1 MSFLLVGIPS
11 SWLSYTK
18 IVQRVPSTNEWNI
31 FRYGQPNNAL
41 DHDES
46 KDYAKI
52 KITCRHGADW

>member
-1 MSFLLVGIPS
+1 VGIPS